1 MTERTLSPI
10 AASFRAGAFEILAR
24 REKPAT
30 KTPVNQGRLVLQPL
44 KNGYRLDVIGAD
56 KDGKPQRLATAH
68 YTYLPWARQIA
79 GALSETMAIPFRD
92 LTTGDGA

>member
-10 AASFRAGAFEILAR
+10 AASFRAEALEILAR
-24 REKPAT
+24 REKPAI

-68 YTYLPWARQIA
+68 YSYLRWARQI
-79 GALSETMAIPFRD
+79 GEALGETMNIPFDD
-92 LTTGDGA
+92 LTSGGEA